1 MISLEDV
8 VAFCDL
14 TVDEVHAIAEHEHLD
29 AVLAAGLGA
38 CLLQAE
44 QGPAQ
49 IRDMIVD
56 DLRAAVRRRDVA
68 SARRLVC
75 TLRQFLHEHPE
86 AEFRRA
92 A

>member
-8 VAFCDL
+8 VGFCDL
-14 TVDEVHAIAEHEHLD
+14 TADEVRAIAEHEHMADGLA
-29 AVLAAGLGA
+29 AVLGA
-38 CLLQAE
+38 SLLQAE
-44 QGPAQ
+44 HGPEQ

-56 DLRAAVRRRDVA
+56 DMRAAVRRRDIPY
-68 SARRLVC
+68 ARHLVC
-75 TLRQFLHEHPE
+75 TLRQFLREHPG